1 MPQMVVISEPEY
13 VVGTATI
20 GSDEVSAIALP
31 KPMVEPPPTAMQ
43 QSASTDFAMARAAS
57 TAAIGVC
64 ITAWSN
70 RPATFKSLAT
80 ERTISARPGV
90 DISNARFAPRRS
102 TSAASCETAPAPN
115 TTRAGM
121 AT

>member
-1 MPQMVVISEPEY
+1 MVVISEPEY
-13 VVGTATI
+13 VVGTATT
-20 GSDEVSAIALP
+20 GNDEVSAIALP

-43 QSASTDFAMARAAS
+43 QSAPTDFAIVRAAS

-64 ITAWSN
+64 ITAWSK
-70 RPATFKSLAT
+70 RPATFKSCAT

-90 DISNARFAPRRS
+90 EMSSARLAPRRS

-115 TTRAGM
+115 TTRAAM